1 MKTDLSSGITLK
13 GSAYTYR
20 IERTLG
26 SGTFGITY
34 LATILSGAGALD
46 GKVHVCIKEF
56 FMHDVNGREG
66 SAVTASTKNG
76 LWNDYRKKFEREAR
90 RLAAI
95 KHPGVVQVLEAFNQN
110 NTSYYSMEYLGGGSL
125 DGYIKKKGHLTEPEA
140 LRLFKHVT
148 DAMSYLHAQHML
160 HLDLKPGNI
169 MMKDDGTTAIIDFG
183 LAKQFDS
190 NGNPESSST
199 IGAGTPGYAPIEQA
213 HYNGENR
220 TAFPATMDVYALGA
234 TLFKMLTGKRPPEG
248 SQVLNEG
255 LPTDE
260 LHRYGVKQRTVSA
273 IEHAMESMV
282 ARRTPTVA
290 ALASELAQAYQFTQ
304 PSLPEEPEDEVT
316 VLDPDNVPEQPAEP
330 TQPIRPT
337 RPTKPTKPTKP
348 TRPTRPIKPVRPAD
362 PATPIKQPSS
372 NINFKRIAMLVGIPV
387 VLIVLAILVMNTS
400 YMRERQ
406 AFGYVTEAR
415 NIAACELYMKSC
427 PDGKR
432 LEEVMYMQ
440 ANFSDNAPEYLSM
453 YLQRWGENG
462 AHSDEIRARYDSV
475 WMDAHDKLQQAMPK
489 GGSSEALVKMI
500 DYLHDH
506 YLHNYTSKVNIDF
519 SALTEYDDLPEDV
532 RYQLS
537 MNTEYPLLGA
547 HMRSFKENLIEKSS
561 LEYQVFR
568 EADNIFFTSFDAI
581 FGMNNTIID
590 GITEAGIAGTD
601 TDPALLKKVPCIQVD
616 CRVTTKMNGKY
627 PVVWQLKKPGD
638 MDIDALYGLAIEFHF
653 TTSLVLPG
661 KETIVL
667 QKGTFTPNINN
678 VSAETIK
685 GLYDKATEGACSMY
699 SADLAEKLGFTRFMR
714 K

>member
-234 TLFKMLTGKRPPEG
+234 TLFKMLTGQRPPEG
-248 SQVLNEG
+248 SQVLNDG

-260 LHRYGVKQRTVSA
+260 LHRYGVSQRTVSA
-273 IEHAMESMV
+273 IEHAMEPMV

-290 ALASELAQAYQFTQ
+290 ALASELAQPYQPAQ
-304 PSLPEEPEDEVT
+304 PVQPEDPEDEAT
-316 VLDPDNVPEQPAEP
+316 IFDPIVEPEQPAEP

-337 RPTKPTKPTKP
+337 KPTKP
-348 TRPTRPIKPVRPAD
+348 TRPIRPVRPAD
-362 PATPIKQPSS
+362 PATPVKQPSS
-372 NINFKRIAMLVGIPV
+372 NINLKRIAMFVGIPV

-406 AFGYVTEAR
+406 AFSYVTEAR
-415 NIAACELYMKSC
+415 NIAACKLYMKSC

-475 WMDAHDKLQQAMPK
+475 WMDAHDKLQQAMPNTVK

-506 YLHNYTSKVNIDF
+506 YLHNYTSTVNIDF

-537 MNTEYPLLGA
+537 MNTQYPLLGA

-561 LEYQVFR
+561 LEYQVFS
-568 EADNIFFTSFDAI
+568 ETNNVFSTSFEAI
-581 FGMNNTIID
+581 FGSNNSIFCC
-590 GITEAGIAGTD
+590 ITETGIAGTD
-601 TDPALLKKVPCIQVD
+601 TDPTLLKKVPCIKVD

-638 MDIDALYGLAIEFHF
+638 MDINTLYGLAIEFHF

-661 KETIVL
+661 QETIVL

-685 GLYDKATEGACSMY
+685 ELYDKATEGACSMY

>member
-76 LWNDYRKKFEREAR
+76 LWNDYRQKFEREAR

-125 DGYIKKKGHLTEPEA
+125 DGYITKKGHLTEPEA

-148 DAMSYLHAQHML
+148 DAMSYLHAQRML

-234 TLFKMLTGKRPPEG
+234 TLFKMLTGQRPPEA
-248 SQVLNEG
+248 SQVLNDG
-255 LPTDE
+255 LPTNE
-260 LHRYGVKQRTVSA
+260 LRRYGVTERTVSA
-273 IEHAMESMV
+273 IEHAMEPMV

-290 ALASELAQAYQFTQ
+290 ALANELAQPYQPTQ
-304 PSLPEEPEDEVT
+304 PVQPEEPENEVT
-316 VLDPDNVPEQPAEP
+316 ILDPIVEPEQPAEP

-337 RPTKPTKPTKP
+337 RP
-348 TRPTRPIKPVRPAD
+348 IKPVRPAE
-362 PATPIKQPSS
+362 PATPIEQPTS
-372 NINFKRIAMLVGIPV
+372 NINFKRIGMFVGIPV
-387 VLIVLAILVMNTS
+387 VLIVLAILIMNTS

-406 AFGYVTEAR
+406 AFDYVTKAR
-415 NIAACELYMKSC
+415 NIAACEHYMKSC

-440 ANFSDNAPEYLSM
+440 ANFSEDDPEYLGM

-462 AHSDEIRARYDSV
+462 AHSAEIRARYDSV
-475 WMDAHDKLQQAMPK
+475 WTDAHDKLLQAMPDTVQ

-500 DYLHDH
+500 DYLHDN
-506 YLHNYTSKVNIDF
+506 YLHDYTLTVNVDF

-537 MNTEYPLLGA
+537 MNTQYPLLGA
-547 HMRSFKENLIEKSS
+547 HMRSFKENLIESSS
-561 LEYQVFR
+561 LEHQLFR
-568 EADNIFFTSFDAI
+568 ETDDVFFTSFDAI
-581 FGMNNTIID
+581 FGLNNSIIG
-590 GITEAGIAGTD
+590 GISEAGIAGTD
-601 TDPALLKKVPCIQVD
+601 TDPALLKKVPCIKVD

-638 MDIDALYGLAIEFHF
+638 MDIDALYGLAVQFHF

-661 KETIVL
+661 KETILL

-678 VSAETIK
+678 VSAETMK
-685 GLYDKATEGACSMY
+685 ELYDKATEGACSMY

>member
-248 SQVLNEG
+248 SQVLNDG

-260 LHRYGVKQRTVSA
+260 LHRYGVSQRTVSA
-273 IEHAMESMV
+273 IEHAMEPMV

-290 ALASELAQAYQFTQ
+290 ALASELAQPYQPTQ
-304 PSLPEEPEDEVT
+304 PVQPEDSEDEAT
-316 VLDPDNVPEQPAEP
+316 IFDPIVEPEQPAEP
-330 TQPIRPT
+330 TQPI
-337 RPTKPTKPTKP
+337 
-348 TRPTRPIKPVRPAD
+348 RPAD

-372 NINFKRIAMLVGIPV
+372 NINFKRIAMFVGIPV
-387 VLIVLAILVMNTS
+387 VLIVLAICVMNTS

-406 AFGYVTEAR
+406 AFSYVTEAR
-415 NIAACELYMKSC
+415 NIAACKLYMKSC

-462 AHSDEIRARYDSV
+462 AHSTEIRARYDSV
-475 WMDAHDKLQQAMPK
+475 WMDAHDKLLQAMPDTVQ

-506 YLHNYTSKVNIDF
+506 YLHNYTSTVNIDF

-532 RYQLS
+532 RDQLS
-537 MNTEYPLLGA
+537 MNTKYPFLGA
-547 HMRSFKENLIEKSS
+547 NMRSFKENLIDKSS
-561 LEYQVFR
+561 LEYQVFN
-568 EADNIFFTSFDAI
+568 ENSTVFYVGFNAI
-581 FGMNNTIID
+581 FGLNNTIIG
-590 GITEAGIAGTD
+590 GITEAGLAGTD
-601 TDPALLKKVPCIQVD
+601 TDLALLKKVPCIKVD

-661 KETIVL
+661 KETILL
-667 QKGTFTPNINN
+667 QKGTYTPNINN

>member
-1 MKTDLSSGITLK
+1 MRNLYYQLIMKTDLSSGIMLK
-13 GSAYTYR
+13 GNAYTYR

-66 SAVTASTKNG
+66 SAVTASTKDG
-76 LWNDYRKKFEREAR
+76 LWTNYRQKFEREAR
-90 RLAAI
+90 RLAAV

-125 DGYIKKKGHLTEPEA
+125 DGYITKKGHLTEPEA

-148 DAMSYLHAQHML
+148 DAMSYLHAQRML

-234 TLFKMLTGKRPPEG
+234 TLFKMLTGQRPPEA
-248 SQVLNEG
+248 SQVLNDG
-255 LPTDE
+255 LPTNE
-260 LHRYGVKQRTVSA
+260 LRRYGVTERTVSA
-273 IEHAMESMV
+273 IEHAMEPMV

-290 ALASELAQAYQFTQ
+290 ALANELAQPYQPTQ
-304 PSLPEEPEDEVT
+304 PVQPEEPENEVT
-316 VLDPDNVPEQPAEP
+316 ILDPIVEPEQPAEP

-337 RPTKPTKPTKP
+337 RPI
-348 TRPTRPIKPVRPAD
+348 RPVRPAE
-362 PATPIKQPSS
+362 PATPIEQPTS
-372 NINFKRIAMLVGIPV
+372 NINFKRIGMFVSIPV
-387 VLIVLAILVMNTS
+387 VLIVLAILIMNTS

-406 AFGYVTEAR
+406 AFDYVTKAR
-415 NIAACELYMKSC
+415 NIAACEHYMKSC

-440 ANFSDNAPEYLSM
+440 ANFSEDDPEYLGM

-462 AHSDEIRARYDSV
+462 AHSAEIRARYDSV
-475 WMDAHDKLQQAMPK
+475 WTDAHDKLLQAMPNTVK

-506 YLHNYTSKVNIDF
+506 YLHNYTSTINVDF

-532 RYQLS
+532 KQELS
-537 MNTEYPLLGA
+537 MNTQRPLLGA
-547 HMRSFKENLIEKSS
+547 NMRSFKENLIENLS
-561 LEYQVFR
+561 LEHQVFS
-568 EADNIFFTSFDAI
+568 ETSHIFFTSFEAI
-581 FGMNNTIID
+581 FGLDNSIIG
-590 GITEAGIAGTD
+590 GITKAGIASTD
-601 TDPALLKKVPCIQVD
+601 TALLKKVPCIQVD

-627 PVVWQLKKPGD
+627 PAVWQLKKPGD
-638 MDIDALYGLAIEFHF
+638 LDINTFYGLAVQFHF

-661 KETIVL
+661 KETILL
-667 QKGTFTPNINN
+667 QKATFTPNINN

-685 GLYDKATEGACSMY
+685 ELYDKATEGACSMY

>member
-234 TLFKMLTGKRPPEG
+234 TLFKMLTGKRPPEA

-260 LHRYGVKQRTVSA
+260 LHRCGVSQRTLSA
-273 IEHAMESMV
+273 IEHAMEPMV

-290 ALASELAQAYQFTQ
+290 ALASELAQPYQPTQ
-304 PSLPEEPEDEVT
+304 PVQPEDPEDEAT
-316 VLDPDNVPEQPAEP
+316 IFDPIVEPEQPAET
-330 TQPIRPT
+330 TQPIR
-337 RPTKPTKPTKP
+337 PTKPTKP
-348 TRPTRPIKPVRPAD
+348 TRPTRPIRPVRPAD

-372 NINFKRIAMLVGIPV
+372 NINFKRIAMFVGIPV

-475 WMDAHDKLQQAMPK
+475 WMDAHDKLLQAMPDTVQ

-506 YLHNYTSKVNIDF
+506 YLHNYTSTVNIDF

-537 MNTEYPLLGA
+537 MNTQYPLLGA
-547 HMRSFKENLIEKSS
+547 HMRSFKENLIDKSS
-561 LEYQVFR
+561 LEYQVFS
-568 EADNIFFTSFDAI
+568 ETNNIFYASFNAI
-581 FGMNNTIID
+581 FGLNNTIIG

-638 MDIDALYGLAIEFHF
+638 MDVDALYGLAVEFHF

-661 KETIVL
+661 KETILL
-667 QKGTFTPNINN
+667 QKATFTPNINN

-685 GLYDKATEGACSMY
+685 ELYDKATEAACSMY

>member
-183 LAKQFDS
+183 LAKQFDN

-260 LHRYGVKQRTVSA
+260 LHRYGVSQRTVSA
-273 IEHAMESMV
+273 IEHAMEPMV

-290 ALASELAQAYQFTQ
+290 ALASELAQPYQPTQ
-304 PSLPEEPEDEVT
+304 PVQPEDPEDEAT
-316 VLDPDNVPEQPAEP
+316 IFDPIVEPEQPAET
-330 TQPIRPT
+330 TQPIR
-337 RPTKPTKPTKP
+337 PTKPTKP
-348 TRPTRPIKPVRPAD
+348 TRPTRPIRPVRPAD

-372 NINFKRIAMLVGIPV
+372 NINLKRIAMFVGIPV

-475 WMDAHDKLQQAMPK
+475 WMDAHDKLQQAMPNTVK

-506 YLHNYTSKVNIDF
+506 YLHNYTSTVNVDF

-537 MNTEYPLLGA
+537 MNTQYPLLGA

-561 LEYQVFR
+561 LEYQVFS
-568 EADNIFFTSFDAI
+568 ETNNVFSTSFEAI
-581 FGMNNTIID
+581 FGSNNSIFCC
-590 GITEAGIAGTD
+590 ITETGIAGTD
-601 TDPALLKKVPCIQVD
+601 TDPTLLKKVPCIKVD

-638 MDIDALYGLAIEFHF
+638 MDINTLYGLAVEFHF

-661 KETIVL
+661 QETIVL
-667 QKGTFTPNINN
+667 QKATFTPNINN

>member
-1 MKTDLSSGITLK
+1 MKTDLSSGIMLK
-13 GSAYTYR
+13 GNAYTYR

-66 SAVTASTKNG
+66 SAVTASTKDG
-76 LWNDYRKKFEREAR
+76 LWNDYRQKFEREAR
-90 RLAAI
+90 RLAAV

-125 DGYIKKKGHLTEPEA
+125 DGYITKKGHLTETEA

-148 DAMSYLHAQHML
+148 DAMSYLHAQRML

-234 TLFKMLTGKRPPEG
+234 TLFKMLTGQRPPEA
-248 SQVLNEG
+248 SQVLNDG
-255 LPTDE
+255 LPTNE
-260 LHRYGVKQRTVSA
+260 LRRYGVSQRTVSA
-273 IEHAMESMV
+273 IEHAMEPMV

-290 ALASELAQAYQFTQ
+290 ALANELAQPYQPTQ
-304 PSLPEEPEDEVT
+304 PVQPEEPENEVT
-316 VLDPDNVPEQPAEP
+316 ILDPIVEPEQPAEP
-330 TQPIRPT
+330 TQPIRA
-337 RPTKPTKPTKP
+337 
-348 TRPTRPIKPVRPAD
+348 TRPIRPVRPAE
-362 PATPIKQPSS
+362 PATPVEQPSS
-372 NINFKRIAMLVGIPV
+372 NINFKRIGMFVGIPV
-387 VLIVLAILVMNTS
+387 VLIVLAIFVMNTS

-415 NIAACELYMKSC
+415 NIAACKQYMKSC

-440 ANFSDNAPEYLSM
+440 ANFSEDAPEYLSM
-453 YLQRWGENG
+453 YLQRWGKNG
-462 AHSDEIRARYDSV
+462 AHSAEIRARYDSV
-475 WMDAHDKLQQAMPK
+475 WMDAYNKLVEAMPYTVR
-489 GGSSEALVKMI
+489 GGSREGLLKMI
-500 DYLHDH
+500 LYLRNH
-506 YLHNYTSKVNIDF
+506 YLHNYTSTVNVDF

-537 MNTEYPLLGA
+537 MNTQYPLLGA
-547 HMRSFKENLIEKSS
+547 HMRSFKENLIENSS
-561 LEYQVFR
+561 LEYQVFS
-568 EADNIFFTSFDAI
+568 ETNNIFYAGFNAI
-581 FGMNNTIID
+581 FGLNNTIIG
-590 GITEAGIAGTD
+590 GISEAGIAGTD

-638 MDIDALYGLAIEFHF
+638 MDVDALYGLAVEFHF

-661 KETIVL
+661 QETIVL

>member
-1 MKTDLSSGITLK
+1 MKIDLSSGITLK

-234 TLFKMLTGKRPPEG
+234 TLFKMLTGQRPPEA

-260 LHRYGVKQRTVSA
+260 LRRCGVSKRTMSA
-273 IEHAMESMV
+273 IEHAMEPMV

-290 ALASELAQAYQFTQ
+290 ALASELVQAYQFTQ

-337 RPTKPTKPTKP
+337 RP
-348 TRPTRPIKPVRPAD
+348 IKPAEPT
-362 PATPIKQPSS
+362 TPIKQPSS
-372 NINFKRIAMLVGIPV
+372 NINLKRIAMFVGIPV
-387 VLIVLAILVMNTS
+387 VLIVLTIFVMNTS

-462 AHSDEIRARYDSV
+462 AHSTEIRARYDSV
-475 WMDAHDKLQQAMPK
+475 WLDAHDKLLQAMPDTVK

-506 YLHNYTSKVNIDF
+506 YLHNYTSTVNIDF

-537 MNTEYPLLGA
+537 MNTQYPLLGA

-561 LEYQVFR
+561 LEYQVFS
-568 EADNIFFTSFDAI
+568 EADNIFYAGFNAI
-581 FGMNNTIID
+581 FGMNNTIVD
-590 GITEAGIAGTD
+590 GINEAGIAGTD

-661 KETIVL
+661 KETILL

>member
-260 LHRYGVKQRTVSA
+260 LHRYGVSQRTVSA

-290 ALASELAQAYQFTQ
+290 ALASELAQPYQPTQ
-304 PSLPEEPEDEVT
+304 PVQPEDPEDEAT
-316 VLDPDNVPEQPAEP
+316 IFDPIVEPEQPAEP
-330 TQPIRPT
+330 T
-337 RPTKPTKPTKP
+337 
-348 TRPTRPIKPVRPAD
+348 
-362 PATPIKQPSS
+362 TPIKQPSS
-372 NINFKRIAMLVGIPV
+372 NINLKRIAMFVGIPV

-415 NIAACELYMKSC
+415 NIAACKLYMKSC

-475 WMDAHDKLQQAMPK
+475 WMDAHDKLLQAMPDTVK

-506 YLHNYTSKVNIDF
+506 YLHNYTSTVNIDF

-532 RYQLS
+532 RDQLS
-537 MNTEYPLLGA
+537 MNTKYPFLGA
-547 HMRSFKENLIEKSS
+547 NMRSFKENLIDKSS
-561 LEYQVFR
+561 LEYQVFN
-568 EADNIFFTSFDAI
+568 ENSTVFYVGFNAI
-581 FGMNNTIID
+581 FGLNNTIIG
-590 GITEAGIAGTD
+590 GISKAGLAGTD
-601 TDPALLKKVPCIQVD
+601 TDLALLKKVPCIKVD

-627 PVVWQLKKPGD
+627 PVVWQLKKSGD

-685 GLYDKATEGACSMY
+685 ELYDKATEGACSMY

>member
-183 LAKQFDS
+183 LAKQFDN

-248 SQVLNEG
+248 SQVLNDG

-260 LHRYGVKQRTVSA
+260 LHRYGVSQRTVSA
-273 IEHAMESMV
+273 IEHAMEPMV

-330 TQPIRPT
+330 TQPTRPPRPIRPAE
-337 RPTKPTKPTKP
+337 PTT
-348 TRPTRPIKPVRPAD
+348 PV
-362 PATPIKQPSS
+362 KQPSS
-372 NINFKRIAMLVGIPV
+372 NINFKRIAMFVGIPV

-453 YLQRWGENG
+453 YLQRWGKNG

-475 WMDAHDKLQQAMPK
+475 WMDAHDKLLQAMPNTVK

-537 MNTEYPLLGA
+537 MNTQYPLLGA

-661 KETIVL
+661 KETILL

>member
-183 LAKQFDS
+183 LAKQFDN

-248 SQVLNEG
+248 SQVLNDG

-260 LHRYGVKQRTVSA
+260 LHRYGVSQRTVSA
-273 IEHAMESMV
+273 IEHAMEPMV

-290 ALASELAQAYQFTQ
+290 ALASELAQPYQFTQ

-330 TQPIRPT
+330 TQP
-337 RPTKPTKPTKP
+337 
-348 TRPTRPIKPVRPAD
+348 TRPTRPIKPAEPT
-362 PATPIKQPSS
+362 TPIKQPSS
-372 NINFKRIAMLVGIPV
+372 NINLKRIAMFVGIPV

-462 AHSDEIRARYDSV
+462 AHSTEIRARYDSV
-475 WMDAHDKLQQAMPK
+475 WLDAHDKLLQAMPDTVK
-489 GGSSEALVKMI
+489 GGSREALVKMI

-506 YLHNYTSKVNIDF
+506 YLHNYTSTVNIDF

-537 MNTEYPLLGA
+537 MNTKYPLLGA
-547 HMRSFKENLIEKSS
+547 NMRSFKENLIEKSS

-661 KETIVL
+661 KETILL

>member
-260 LHRYGVKQRTVSA
+260 LHRCGVSKRTMSA
-273 IEHAMESMV
+273 IEHAMEPMV

-337 RPTKPTKPTKP
+337 RP
-348 TRPTRPIKPVRPAD
+348 IKPAEPT
-362 PATPIKQPSS
+362 TPIKQPSS
-372 NINFKRIAMLVGIPV
+372 NINFKRIAMFVGIPV
-387 VLIVLAILVMNTS
+387 VLIVLAIFVMNTS

-406 AFGYVTEAR
+406 AFSYVTEAR

-475 WMDAHDKLQQAMPK
+475 WLDAHDKLLQAMPDTVQ

-506 YLHNYTSKVNIDF
+506 YLHNYTSTVNIDF

-537 MNTEYPLLGA
+537 MNTQYPLLGA
-547 HMRSFKENLIEKSS
+547 HMRSFKENLIDKSS
-561 LEYQVFR
+561 LEYQVFS
-568 EADNIFFTSFDAI
+568 ENSNIFYAGFNAI

-590 GITEAGIAGTD
+590 GINEAGIAGTD
-601 TDPALLKKVPCIQVD
+601 TDPALLKKVPCIKVD

>member
-1 MKTDLSSGITLK
+1 MRNLYYQLIMKTDLSSGIMLK
-13 GSAYTYR
+13 GNAYTYR

-66 SAVTASTKNG
+66 SAVTASTKDG
-76 LWNDYRKKFEREAR
+76 LWTNYRQKFEREAR
-90 RLAAI
+90 RLAAV

-110 NTSYYSMEYLGGGSL
+110 NTSYYSMEYLGEGSL
-125 DGYIKKKGHLTEPEA
+125 DGYIAKKGHLNEPEA

-148 DAMSYLHAQHML
+148 DAMSYLHAQRML

-234 TLFKMLTGKRPPEG
+234 TLFKMLTGKRPPEA

-260 LHRYGVKQRTVSA
+260 LHRYGVSQRTVSA
-273 IEHAMESMV
+273 IEHAMEPMV

-290 ALASELAQAYQFTQ
+290 ALANELAQPYQPTQ
-304 PSLPEEPEDEVT
+304 PVQPEEPENEVT
-316 VLDPDNVPEQPAEP
+316 ILDPIVEPEQPAEP

-337 RPTKPTKPTKP
+337 RP
-348 TRPTRPIKPVRPAD
+348 IKPVRPAE
-362 PATPIKQPSS
+362 PATPIEQPSS
-372 NINFKRIAMLVGIPV
+372 NINLKRIGMFVGIPV
-387 VLIVLAILVMNTS
+387 VLIVLVLLVLNTS

-406 AFGYVTEAR
+406 AFDYVTKAR
-415 NIAACELYMKSC
+415 NIAACKQYMKSC

-440 ANFSDNAPEYLSM
+440 ANFSDNAPEYLGM

-462 AHSDEIRARYDSV
+462 AHSAEIRARYDSV
-475 WMDAHDKLQQAMPK
+475 WMDAHDKLLQAMPDTVQ

-500 DYLHDH
+500 DYLHDN
-506 YLHNYTSKVNIDF
+506 YLHNYTSTVNVDF

-537 MNTEYPLLGA
+537 MNTQYPLLGA

-561 LEYQVFR
+561 LEYQVFS
-568 EADNIFFTSFDAI
+568 ETNNVFSTSFEAI
-581 FGMNNTIID
+581 FGSSNSIFCCISET
-590 GITEAGIAGTD
+590 GIVGTD
-601 TDPALLKKVPCIQVD
+601 TDLALLKKVPCIQVN

-638 MDIDALYGLAIEFHF
+638 MDINTFYGLAVQFHF

-661 KETIVL
+661 KETILL
-667 QKGTFTPNINN
+667 QKATFTPNINN

-685 GLYDKATEGACSMY
+685 ELYDKATEGACSMY

>member
-1 MKTDLSSGITLK
+1 MRNLYYQLIMKTDLSSGIMLK
-13 GSAYTYR
+13 GNAYTYR

-148 DAMSYLHAQHML
+148 DAMSYLHAQRML

-220 TAFPATMDVYALGA
+220 TTFPATMDVYALGA

-260 LHRYGVKQRTVSA
+260 LHRYGVSQRTVSA
-273 IEHAMESMV
+273 IEHAMEPMV

-290 ALASELAQAYQFTQ
+290 ALASELAQPYQPTQ
-304 PSLPEEPEDEVT
+304 PVQPEDPEDEAT
-316 VLDPDNVPEQPAEP
+316 IFDPIVEPEQPAET

-337 RPTKPTKPTKP
+337 R
-348 TRPTRPIKPVRPAD
+348 
-362 PATPIKQPSS
+362 PIKQPSS
-372 NINFKRIAMLVGIPV
+372 NINFKRIAMFVGIPV

-462 AHSDEIRARYDSV
+462 AHSTEIRARYDSV
-475 WMDAHDKLQQAMPK
+475 WLDAHDKLLQAMLDTVQ

-506 YLHNYTSKVNIDF
+506 YLHNYTSTVNIDF

-537 MNTEYPLLGA
+537 MNTQYPLLGA
-547 HMRSFKENLIEKSS
+547 HMRSFKENFIEKSS
-561 LEYQVFR
+561 LEYQVFS
-568 EADNIFFTSFDAI
+568 EADNIFSTSFEAI

-601 TDPALLKKVPCIQVD
+601 TDPALLKKVPCIKVD

>member
-1 MKTDLSSGITLK
+1 MRNLYYQLIMKTDLSSGIMLK
-13 GSAYTYR
+13 GNAYTYR

-76 LWNDYRKKFEREAR
+76 LWNDYRQKFEREAR
-90 RLAAI
+90 RLAAV

-125 DGYIKKKGHLTEPEA
+125 DGYITKKGHLTEPEA

-148 DAMSYLHAQHML
+148 DAMSYLHAQRML

-234 TLFKMLTGKRPPEG
+234 TLFKMLTGQRPPEA
-248 SQVLNEG
+248 SQVLNDG
-255 LPTDE
+255 LPTNE
-260 LHRYGVKQRTVSA
+260 LRRYGVSQRTVSA
-273 IEHAMESMV
+273 IEHAMEPMV

-290 ALASELAQAYQFTQ
+290 ALANELAQPYQPTQ
-304 PSLPEEPEDEVT
+304 PVQPEEPENEVT
-316 VLDPDNVPEQPAEP
+316 ILDPIVEPEQPAEP

-337 RPTKPTKPTKP
+337 RP
-348 TRPTRPIKPVRPAD
+348 IKPVRPAE
-362 PATPIKQPSS
+362 PATPIEQPTS
-372 NINFKRIAMLVGIPV
+372 NINFKRIGMFVSIPV
-387 VLIVLAILVMNTS
+387 VLIVLFLLVMNTS

-406 AFGYVTEAR
+406 AFDYVTKAR
-415 NIAACELYMKSC
+415 NIAACKQYMKSC

-440 ANFSDNAPEYLSM
+440 ANFSDDAPEYLGM

-475 WMDAHDKLQQAMPK
+475 WTDAHDKLLQAMPDTVQ
-489 GGSSEALVKMI
+489 GGNSEALVKMI
-500 DYLHDH
+500 DYLHDN
-506 YLHNYTSKVNIDF
+506 YLHDYTLTVNVDF

-532 RYQLS
+532 RYQLD
-537 MNTEYPLLGA
+537 MNTQYPLLGA
-547 HMRSFKENLIEKSS
+547 HIRSFKENLIENSS
-561 LEYQVFR
+561 LEHQLFR
-568 EADNIFFTSFDAI
+568 ETDDVFFTSFDAI
-581 FGMNNTIID
+581 FGLNNSIIG
-590 GITEAGIAGTD
+590 GISEAGIAGTD

-627 PVVWQLKKPGD
+627 PVVWLLKKPGD
-638 MDIDALYGLAIEFHF
+638 LDINTFYGLAVQFHF

-661 KETIVL
+661 KETILL
-667 QKGTFTPNINN
+667 QKATFTPNINN

-685 GLYDKATEGACSMY
+685 ELYDKATEAACSMY

>member
-1 MKTDLSSGITLK
+1 MRNLYYQLIMKTDLSSGIMLK
-13 GSAYTYR
+13 GNAYTYR

-66 SAVTASTKNG
+66 SAVTASTKDG
-76 LWNDYRKKFEREAR
+76 LWTNYRQKFEREAR
-90 RLAAI
+90 RLAAV

-125 DGYIKKKGHLTEPEA
+125 DGYIAKKGHLTEPEA

-148 DAMSYLHAQHML
+148 DAMSYLHAQRML

-220 TAFPATMDVYALGA
+220 TAFPTTMDVYALGA
-234 TLFKMLTGKRPPEG
+234 TLFKMLTGQRPPEA
-248 SQVLNEG
+248 SQVLNDG
-255 LPTDE
+255 LPTNE
-260 LHRYGVKQRTVSA
+260 LRRYGVSQRTVSA
-273 IEHAMESMV
+273 IEHAMEPMV

-290 ALASELAQAYQFTQ
+290 ALANELAQPYQPTQ
-304 PSLPEEPEDEVT
+304 PVQPEEPENEVT
-316 VLDPDNVPEQPAEP
+316 ILDPIVEPEQPAEP

-337 RPTKPTKPTKP
+337 RP
-348 TRPTRPIKPVRPAD
+348 IRPAE
-362 PATPIKQPSS
+362 PATPIEQPSS
-372 NINFKRIAMLVGIPV
+372 NINLKRIGMFVGIPV
-387 VLIVLAILVMNTS
+387 VLIVLVLLVLNTS

-406 AFGYVTEAR
+406 AFDYVTKAR
-415 NIAACELYMKSC
+415 NIAACEHYMKSC

-440 ANFSDNAPEYLSM
+440 ANFSDNAPEYLGM

-462 AHSDEIRARYDSV
+462 AHSAEIRARYDSV
-475 WMDAHDKLQQAMPK
+475 WTDAHDKLLQAMPDTVK

-500 DYLHDH
+500 DYLHDN
-506 YLHNYTSKVNIDF
+506 YLHNYTSTINVDF
-519 SALTEYDDLPEDV
+519 SALTEYDDLPEEV
-532 RYQLS
+532 RYQLD
-537 MNTEYPLLGA
+537 MNTKYPLLGA
-547 HMRSFKENLIEKSS
+547 HMRSFKENLIADSS
-561 LEYQVFR
+561 LEHQVFS
-568 EADNIFFTSFDAI
+568 ETSNIFSTSFDAI
-581 FGMNNTIID
+581 FGLNNSIIG
-590 GITEAGIAGTD
+590 GITKAGMAGTD
-601 TDPALLKKVPCIQVD
+601 TDLALLKKVPCIQVD

-638 MDIDALYGLAIEFHF
+638 LDINTFYGLAVEFHF

-667 QKGTFTPNINN
+667 QKSTFTPNINN
-678 VSAETIK
+678 VSAETMK
-685 GLYDKATEGACSMY
+685 ELYDKATEGACSMY

>member
-260 LHRYGVKQRTVSA
+260 LHRYGVSKRTVSA
-273 IEHAMESMV
+273 IEHAMEPMV

-290 ALASELAQAYQFTQ
+290 ALASELAQAYQFTR

-337 RPTKPTKPTKP
+337 KPTKPTQ
-348 TRPTRPIKPVRPAD
+348 PTRPIRPVRPAD

-372 NINFKRIAMLVGIPV
+372 NINFKRIAMFVGIPV
-387 VLIVLAILVMNTS
+387 VLIVLAICVMNTS

-462 AHSDEIRARYDSV
+462 AHSTEIRARYDSV
-475 WMDAHDKLQQAMPK
+475 WLDAHDKLLQAMPK

-506 YLHNYTSKVNIDF
+506 YLHNYTYTVNIDF

-532 RYQLS
+532 RYQLD
-537 MNTEYPLLGA
+537 MNTKYPLLGA
-547 HMRSFKENLIEKSS
+547 HMRSFKENLIENSS

-678 VSAETIK
+678 VSAETMK
-685 GLYDKATEGACSMY
+685 GLYDKATEGVCTMY
-699 SADLAEKLGFTRFMR
+699 GADLAEKLGFTRFMR

>member
-34 LATILSGAGALD
+34 LATILSGAGALN

-260 LHRYGVKQRTVSA
+260 LHRYGVSQRTVSA
-273 IEHAMESMV
+273 IEHAMEPMV

-330 TQPIRPT
+330 TQP
-337 RPTKPTKPTKP
+337 
-348 TRPTRPIKPVRPAD
+348 TRPTRPIKPAEPT
-362 PATPIKQPSS
+362 TPIKQPSS
-372 NINFKRIAMLVGIPV
+372 NINLKRIAMFVGIPV

-475 WMDAHDKLQQAMPK
+475 WLDAHDKLQQAMPK

-506 YLHNYTSKVNIDF
+506 YLHNYTSTVNIDF

-537 MNTEYPLLGA
+537 MNTQYPLLGA

-661 KETIVL
+661 KETILL

>member
-1 MKTDLSSGITLK
+1 MKTDLSSGIMLK
-13 GSAYTYR
+13 GNAYTYR

-76 LWNDYRKKFEREAR
+76 LWTNYRQKFEREAR
-90 RLAAI
+90 RLAAV

-125 DGYIKKKGHLTEPEA
+125 DGYITKKGHLNEPEA

-148 DAMSYLHAQHML
+148 DAMSYLHAQRML

-234 TLFKMLTGKRPPEG
+234 TLFKMLTGQRPPEA
-248 SQVLNEG
+248 SQVLNDG
-255 LPTDE
+255 LPTNE
-260 LHRYGVKQRTVSA
+260 LRRYGVSQRTVSA
-273 IEHAMESMV
+273 IEHAMEPMV

-290 ALASELAQAYQFTQ
+290 ALANELAQPNQRTQ
-304 PSLPEEPEDEVT
+304 PVQPEEPENEVT
-316 VLDPDNVPEQPAEP
+316 ILDPIVEPEQPAEP

-337 RPTKPTKPTKP
+337 RPI
-348 TRPTRPIKPVRPAD
+348 RPVRPAE
-362 PATPIKQPSS
+362 PATPSEQPSS
-372 NINFKRIAMLVGIPV
+372 NINFKRIGMFVSIPV
-387 VLIVLAILVMNTS
+387 VFIVLFLLMMNTS

-406 AFGYVTEAR
+406 AFDYVTKAR
-415 NIAACELYMKSC
+415 NIAACEQYMKSC

-432 LEEVMYMQ
+432 LEEVMYLQ
-440 ANFSDNAPEYLSM
+440 ANFSEDDPEYLSM
-453 YLQRWGENG
+453 YLQRWGDNG
-462 AHSDEIRARYDSV
+462 AHSAEIRARYDSV
-475 WMDAHDKLQQAMPK
+475 WTDAHDKLLQAMPNTVK

-500 DYLHDH
+500 DYLHDN
-506 YLHNYTSKVNIDF
+506 YLHDYTLTVNVDF

-537 MNTEYPLLGA
+537 MNTQYPLLGA
-547 HMRSFKENLIEKSS
+547 HMRSFKENLIGNSS
-561 LEYQVFR
+561 LEHQVFS
-568 EADNIFFTSFDAI
+568 ETDNIFYASFNAI
-581 FGMNNTIID
+581 FGLNNSIIG
-590 GITEAGIAGTD
+590 GISEAGIAGTD

-638 MDIDALYGLAIEFHF
+638 MDVDALYGLAIEFHF

-661 KETIVL
+661 KETILL

-678 VSAETIK
+678 VSAETMK
-685 GLYDKATEGACSMY
+685 ELYDKATEGVCTMY
-699 SADLAEKLGFTRFMR
+699 GADLAEKLGFTRFMR

>member
-1 MKTDLSSGITLK
+1 MRNLYYQLIMKTDLSSGIMLK
-13 GSAYTYR
+13 GNAYTYR

-66 SAVTASTKNG
+66 SAVTASTKDG
-76 LWNDYRKKFEREAR
+76 LWTNYRQKFEREAH
-90 RLAAI
+90 RLAAV

-125 DGYIKKKGHLTEPEA
+125 DGYITKKGHLTEPEA

-148 DAMSYLHAQHML
+148 DAMSYLHAQRML

-234 TLFKMLTGKRPPEG
+234 TLFKMLTGQRPPEA
-248 SQVLNEG
+248 SQVLNDG
-255 LPTDE
+255 LPTNE
-260 LHRYGVKQRTVSA
+260 LRRYGVTERTVSA
-273 IEHAMESMV
+273 IEHAMEPMV

-290 ALASELAQAYQFTQ
+290 ALANELAQPYQPTQ
-304 PSLPEEPEDEVT
+304 PVQPEEPENEVT
-316 VLDPDNVPEQPAEP
+316 ILDPIVEPEQPAEP

-337 RPTKPTKPTKP
+337 RPI
-348 TRPTRPIKPVRPAD
+348 RPVRPAK
-362 PATPIKQPSS
+362 PATPIEQPSS
-372 NINFKRIAMLVGIPV
+372 NINFKRIAMFVGIPV
-387 VLIVLAILVMNTS
+387 VFIVLVLLVLNTS
-400 YMRERQ
+400 YIRERQ
-406 AFGYVTEAR
+406 AFDYVIKAR
-415 NIAACELYMKSC
+415 NIAACEHYMKSC

-432 LEEVMYMQ
+432 LEEVMYLQ
-440 ANFSDNAPEYLSM
+440 ANFSEDDPEYLDM

-462 AHSDEIRARYDSV
+462 AHSAEIRARYDSV
-475 WMDAHDKLQQAMPK
+475 WTDAHDKLLQAMPNTVK

-500 DYLHDH
+500 DYLHDN
-506 YLHNYTSKVNIDF
+506 YLHNYTSTINVDF
-519 SALTEYDDLPEDV
+519 SALTEYDDLPEAV
-532 RYQLS
+532 REEFG
-537 MNTEYPLLGA
+537 MDTKYPFLGA
-547 HMRSFKENLIEKSS
+547 NMCSFKENLIENSS
-561 LEYQVFR
+561 LEHQLFR
-568 EADNIFFTSFDAI
+568 ETDDVFFTSFNAI
-581 FGMNNTIID
+581 FGLNNSIID
-590 GITEAGIAGTD
+590 GISEAGMAGTD
-601 TDPALLKKVPCIQVD
+601 TDRALLKKVPCIKVD

-627 PVVWQLKKPGD
+627 PVVWQLKKSGD
-638 MDIDALYGLAIEFHF
+638 MDINALYGLAVEFHF

-661 KETIVL
+661 KETILL

-678 VSAETIK
+678 VSAETMK
-685 GLYDKATEGACSMY
+685 ELYDKATEGACSMY

>member
-248 SQVLNEG
+248 SQVLNDG

-260 LHRYGVKQRTVSA
+260 LHRYGVSQRTVSA
-273 IEHAMESMV
+273 IEHAMEPMV

-290 ALASELAQAYQFTQ
+290 ALASELAQPYQPTQ
-304 PSLPEEPEDEVT
+304 PVQPEDPEDEAT
-316 VLDPDNVPEQPAEP
+316 IFDPIVKPEQPAEP
-330 TQPIRPT
+330 T
-337 RPTKPTKPTKP
+337 
-348 TRPTRPIKPVRPAD
+348 
-362 PATPIKQPSS
+362 TPIKQPSS
-372 NINFKRIAMLVGIPV
+372 NINLKRIAMFVGIPV
-387 VLIVLAILVMNTS
+387 ALIVLAILVMNTS

-462 AHSDEIRARYDSV
+462 AHSTEIRARYDSV
-475 WMDAHDKLQQAMPK
+475 WLDAHDKLLQAMPDTVK

-506 YLHNYTSKVNIDF
+506 YLHNYTSTVNIDF

-537 MNTEYPLLGA
+537 MNTQYPLLGA

-561 LEYQVFR
+561 LEYQVFS
-568 EADNIFFTSFDAI
+568 EADNIFYAGFNAI

-590 GITEAGIAGTD
+590 GINEAGIAGTD

-661 KETIVL
+661 KETILL

-678 VSAETIK
+678 VSAETMK
-685 GLYDKATEGACSMY
+685 GLYDKATEGACTMY
-699 SADLAEKLGFTRFMR
+699 GADLAEKLGFTRFMR

>member
-1 MKTDLSSGITLK
+1 MKIDLSSGITLK

-234 TLFKMLTGKRPPEG
+234 TLFKMLTGQRPPEG

-260 LHRYGVKQRTVSA
+260 LHRYGVSQRTVSA
-273 IEHAMESMV
+273 IEHAMEPMV

-290 ALASELAQAYQFTQ
+290 ALASELAQPYQPTQ
-304 PSLPEEPEDEVT
+304 PVQPEDPEDEAT
-316 VLDPDNVPEQPAEP
+316 IFDPIVEPEQPAEP
-330 TQPIRPT
+330 TQPI
-337 RPTKPTKPTKP
+337 
-348 TRPTRPIKPVRPAD
+348 RPAD

-372 NINFKRIAMLVGIPV
+372 NINFKRIAMFVGIPV

-462 AHSDEIRARYDSV
+462 AHSTEIRARYDSV
-475 WMDAHDKLQQAMPK
+475 WLDAHDKLLQAMPK

-506 YLHNYTSKVNIDF
+506 YLHNYTSTVNIDF

-537 MNTEYPLLGA
+537 MNTQYPLLGA

-661 KETIVL
+661 KETILL

>member
-234 TLFKMLTGKRPPEG
+234 TLFKMLTGKRPPEA

-260 LHRYGVKQRTVSA
+260 LRRCGVSKRTMSA
-273 IEHAMESMV
+273 IEHAMEPMV

-337 RPTKPTKPTKP
+337 RP
-348 TRPTRPIKPVRPAD
+348 IKPAEPT
-362 PATPIKQPSS
+362 TPIKQPSS
-372 NINFKRIAMLVGIPV
+372 NINFKRIAMFVGIPV
-387 VLIVLAILVMNTS
+387 VLIVLAIFVMNTS

-406 AFGYVTEAR
+406 AFSYVTEAR
-415 NIAACELYMKSC
+415 NIAACKLYMKSC

-475 WMDAHDKLQQAMPK
+475 WLDAHDKLLQAMPDTVK

-506 YLHNYTSKVNIDF
+506 YLHNYTSTVNIDF

-532 RYQLS
+532 RDQLS
-537 MNTEYPLLGA
+537 MNTKYPFLGA
-547 HMRSFKENLIEKSS
+547 NMRSFKENLIDKSS
-561 LEYQVFR
+561 LEYQVFN
-568 EADNIFFTSFDAI
+568 ENSTVFYVGFNAI
-581 FGMNNTIID
+581 FGLNNTIIG
-590 GITEAGIAGTD
+590 GISKAGLAGTD
-601 TDPALLKKVPCIQVD
+601 TDLALLKKVPCIKVD

-661 KETIVL
+661 KETILL

>member
-1 MKTDLSSGITLK
+1 MKIDLSSGITLK

-234 TLFKMLTGKRPPEG
+234 TLFKMLTGKRPPEA

-260 LHRYGVKQRTVSA
+260 LHRYGVSQRTVSA

-290 ALASELAQAYQFTQ
+290 ALASELAQPYQPTQ
-304 PSLPEEPEDEVT
+304 PVQPEDPEDEAT
-316 VLDPDNVPEQPAEP
+316 IFDPIVEPEQPAEP

-337 RPTKPTKPTKP
+337 QPTKP
-348 TRPTRPIKPVRPAD
+348 TRPTRPIKPAEPT
-362 PATPIKQPSS
+362 TPIKQPSS
-372 NINFKRIAMLVGIPV
+372 NINFKRIAMFVGIPV
-387 VLIVLAILVMNTS
+387 VLIVLAICVMNTS

-406 AFGYVTEAR
+406 AFSYVTEAR

-462 AHSDEIRARYDSV
+462 AHSTEIRA
-475 WMDAHDKLQQAMPK
+475 L
-489 GGSSEALVKMI
+489 
-500 DYLHDH
+500 
-506 YLHNYTSKVNIDF
+506 
-519 SALTEYDDLPEDV
+519 
-532 RYQLS
+532 
-537 MNTEYPLLGA
+537 
-547 HMRSFKENLIEKSS
+547 
-561 LEYQVFR
+561 
-568 EADNIFFTSFDAI
+568 
-581 FGMNNTIID
+581 
-590 GITEAGIAGTD
+590 
-601 TDPALLKKVPCIQVD
+601 
-616 CRVTTKMNGKY
+616 
-627 PVVWQLKKPGD
+627 
-638 MDIDALYGLAIEFHF
+638 
-653 TTSLVLPG
+653 
-661 KETIVL
+661 
-667 QKGTFTPNINN
+667 
-678 VSAETIK
+678 
-685 GLYDKATEGACSMY
+685 
-699 SADLAEKLGFTRFMR
+699 
-714 K
+714 

>member
-260 LHRYGVKQRTVSA
+260 LRRYGVSQRTVSA
-273 IEHAMESMV
+273 IEHAMEPMV

-304 PSLPEEPEDEVT
+304 PSLPEELEDEVT

-337 RPTKPTKPTKP
+337 RP
-348 TRPTRPIKPVRPAD
+348 IKPAEPT
-362 PATPIKQPSS
+362 TPIKQPSS
-372 NINFKRIAMLVGIPV
+372 NINFKRIAMFVGIPV
-387 VLIVLAILVMNTS
+387 VLIVLAIFVMNTS

-462 AHSDEIRARYDSV
+462 AHSTEIRARYDSV
-475 WMDAHDKLQQAMPK
+475 WLDAHDKLLQAMPDTVK

-506 YLHNYTSKVNIDF
+506 YLHNYTSTVNIDF

-537 MNTEYPLLGA
+537 MNTQYPLLGA

-561 LEYQVFR
+561 LEYQVFS
-568 EADNIFFTSFDAI
+568 EADNIFYAGFNAI
-581 FGMNNTIID
+581 FGMNNTIVD
-590 GITEAGIAGTD
+590 GINEAGIAGTD
-601 TDPALLKKVPCIQVD
+601 TDPALLKKVPCIKVD

-685 GLYDKATEGACSMY
+685 GLYDKATEGACTMY
-699 SADLAEKLGFTRFMR
+699 GADLAEKLGFTRFMR

>member
-1 MKTDLSSGITLK
+1 MRNLYYQLIMKTDLSSGIMLK
-13 GSAYTYR
+13 GNAYTYR

-66 SAVTASTKNG
+66 SAVTASTKDG
-76 LWNDYRKKFEREAR
+76 LWTNYRQKFEREAR
-90 RLAAI
+90 RLAAV
-95 KHPGVVQVLEAFNQN
+95 KHLGVVQVLEAFNQN

-125 DGYIKKKGHLTEPEA
+125 DGYITKKGHLTEPEA

-148 DAMSYLHAQHML
+148 DAMSYLHAQRML

-234 TLFKMLTGKRPPEG
+234 TLFKMLTGQRPPEA
-248 SQVLNEG
+248 SQVLNDG
-255 LPTDE
+255 LPTNE
-260 LHRYGVKQRTVSA
+260 LRRYGVSQRTVSA
-273 IEHAMESMV
+273 IEHAMEPMV

-290 ALASELAQAYQFTQ
+290 ALANELAQPYQPTRPVQ
-304 PSLPEEPEDEVT
+304 PEEPENEVT
-316 VLDPDNVPEQPAEP
+316 ILDPIVEPEQPAEP

-337 RPTKPTKPTKP
+337 RPI
-348 TRPTRPIKPVRPAD
+348 RPVRPAK
-362 PATPIKQPSS
+362 PATPIEQPSS
-372 NINFKRIAMLVGIPV
+372 NINFKRIAMFVGIPV
-387 VLIVLAILVMNTS
+387 VFIVLVLLVLNTS
-400 YMRERQ
+400 YIRERQ
-406 AFGYVTEAR
+406 AFDYVIKAR
-415 NIAACELYMKSC
+415 NIAACKQYMKSC

-440 ANFSDNAPEYLSM
+440 ANFSEDAPEYLGM

-462 AHSDEIRARYDSV
+462 AHSAEIRARYDSV
-475 WMDAHDKLQQAMPK
+475 WTDAHDKLLQAMPNTAK

-500 DYLHDH
+500 DYLHDN
-506 YLHNYTSKVNIDF
+506 YLHNYTSTINVDF

-537 MNTEYPLLGA
+537 MNTQYPLLGA

-590 GITEAGIAGTD
+590 GISEAGIAGTD

-638 MDIDALYGLAIEFHF
+638 LDINTFYGLAVEFHF

-661 KETIVL
+661 KETILL
-667 QKGTFTPNINN
+667 QKATFTPNINN

-685 GLYDKATEGACSMY
+685 ELYDKATEGACSMY

>member
-1 MKTDLSSGITLK
+1 
-13 GSAYTYR
+13 
-20 IERTLG
+20 
-26 SGTFGITY
+26 
-34 LATILSGAGALD
+34 
-46 GKVHVCIKEF
+46 
-56 FMHDVNGREG
+56 
-66 SAVTASTKNG
+66 
-76 LWNDYRKKFEREAR
+76 
-90 RLAAI
+90 
-95 KHPGVVQVLEAFNQN
+95 
-110 NTSYYSMEYLGGGSL
+110 
-125 DGYIKKKGHLTEPEA
+125 
-140 LRLFKHVT
+140 
-148 DAMSYLHAQHML
+148 
-160 HLDLKPGNI
+160 

-234 TLFKMLTGKRPPEG
+234 TLFKMLTGKRPPEA

-260 LHRYGVKQRTVSA
+260 LRRCGVSKRTMSA
-273 IEHAMESMV
+273 IEHAMEPMV

-337 RPTKPTKPTKP
+337 RP
-348 TRPTRPIKPVRPAD
+348 IKPAEPT
-362 PATPIKQPSS
+362 TPIKQPSS
-372 NINFKRIAMLVGIPV
+372 NINLKRIAMFVGIPV
-387 VLIVLAILVMNTS
+387 VLIVLAIFVMNTS

-462 AHSDEIRARYDSV
+462 AHSTEIRARYDSV
-475 WMDAHDKLQQAMPK
+475 WLDAHDKLLQAMPDTVK

-506 YLHNYTSKVNIDF
+506 YLHNYTSTVNIDF

-537 MNTEYPLLGA
+537 MNTQYPLLGA

-561 LEYQVFR
+561 LEYQVFS
-568 EADNIFFTSFDAI
+568 EADNIFYAGFNAI

-661 KETIVL
+661 KETILL

>member
-1 MKTDLSSGITLK
+1 MKTDLSSGIMLK
-13 GSAYTYR
+13 GNAYTYR

-66 SAVTASTKNG
+66 SAVTASTKDG
-76 LWNDYRKKFEREAR
+76 LWTNYRQKFEREAR
-90 RLAAI
+90 RLAAV

-125 DGYIKKKGHLTEPEA
+125 DGYITKKGHLTELEA

-148 DAMSYLHAQHML
+148 DAMSYLHAQRIL

-234 TLFKMLTGKRPPEG
+234 TLFKMLTGQRPPEA
-248 SQVLNEG
+248 SQVLNDG
-255 LPTDE
+255 LPTNE
-260 LHRYGVKQRTVSA
+260 LRRHGVTERTVSA
-273 IEHAMESMV
+273 IEHAMEPMV

-290 ALASELAQAYQFTQ
+290 ALANELAQPCQPTQ
-304 PSLPEEPEDEVT
+304 PVLPEEPENEVT
-316 VLDPDNVPEQPAEP
+316 ILDPIVEPEQPAEP
-330 TQPIRPT
+330 IRPT
-337 RPTKPTKPTKP
+337 RPI
-348 TRPTRPIKPVRPAD
+348 RPVRPAE
-362 PATPIKQPSS
+362 PATPIEQPSS
-372 NINFKRIAMLVGIPV
+372 NINFKRIGMFVGIPV

-406 AFGYVTEAR
+406 AFDYVTKAR
-415 NIAACELYMKSC
+415 NIAACEHYMKSC

-440 ANFSDNAPEYLSM
+440 ANFSEDDPEYLGM

-462 AHSDEIRARYDSV
+462 AHSAEIRARYDSV
-475 WMDAHDKLQQAMPK
+475 WTDAHDKLLQAMPDTVK

-506 YLHNYTSKVNIDF
+506 YLHNYTSTVNIDF

-532 RYQLS
+532 RYQLD
-537 MNTEYPLLGA
+537 MNTQYPLLGA

-568 EADNIFFTSFDAI
+568 EADNIFDASFNAI
-581 FGMNNTIID
+581 FGLNNTIID
-590 GITEAGIAGTD
+590 GISEAGIAGTD
-601 TDPALLKKVPCIQVD
+601 TDPALLKKVPCIKVD

-638 MDIDALYGLAIEFHF
+638 MDIDALYGLAVEFHF

-661 KETIVL
+661 KETILL

-678 VSAETIK
+678 VSAETMK
-685 GLYDKATEGACSMY
+685 ELYDKATEGACSMY

>member
-234 TLFKMLTGKRPPEG
+234 TLFKMLTGKRPPEA

-260 LHRYGVKQRTVSA
+260 LHRYGVSQRTVSA
-273 IEHAMESMV
+273 IEHAMEPMV

-290 ALASELAQAYQFTQ
+290 ALASELAQPYQPTQ
-304 PSLPEEPEDEVT
+304 PVQPEEPEDEAT
-316 VLDPDNVPEQPAEP
+316 IFDPIVEPEQPAEP

-337 RPTKPTKPTKP
+337 RPTKPAEPT
-348 TRPTRPIKPVRPAD
+348 
-362 PATPIKQPSS
+362 TPIKQPSS
-372 NINFKRIAMLVGIPV
+372 NINLKRIAMFVGIPV

-537 MNTEYPLLGA
+537 MNTQYPLLGA

-661 KETIVL
+661 KETILL

>member
-234 TLFKMLTGKRPPEG
+234 TLFKMLTGKRPPEA
-248 SQVLNEG
+248 SQVLNDG

-260 LHRYGVKQRTVSA
+260 LHRYGVSQRTVSA
-273 IEHAMESMV
+273 IEHAMEPMV

-330 TQPIRPT
+330 T
-337 RPTKPTKPTKP
+337 
-348 TRPTRPIKPVRPAD
+348 
-362 PATPIKQPSS
+362 TPIKQPSS
-372 NINFKRIAMLVGIPV
+372 NINFKRIAMFVGIPV

-415 NIAACELYMKSC
+415 NIAACKLYMKSC

-475 WMDAHDKLQQAMPK
+475 WLDAHDKLLQAMPDTVK

-506 YLHNYTSKVNIDF
+506 YLHNYTSTVNIDF

-561 LEYQVFR
+561 LEYQVFS
-568 EADNIFFTSFDAI
+568 ENSNVFYAGFNAI

-590 GITEAGIAGTD
+590 GINEAGIAGTD
-601 TDPALLKKVPCIQVD
+601 TDPALLKKVPCIKVD

-661 KETIVL
+661 KETILL

-685 GLYDKATEGACSMY
+685 GLYDKATEGACTMY

>member
-190 NGNPESSST
+190 NGNPESNST

-234 TLFKMLTGKRPPEG
+234 TLFKMLTGQRPPEG

-260 LHRYGVKQRTVSA
+260 LRRYGVTEHTVSA
-273 IEHAMESMV
+273 IEHAMEPMV

-290 ALASELAQAYQFTQ
+290 ALASELAQPYQPTQ
-304 PSLPEEPEDEVT
+304 PVRPEEPENEVT
-316 VLDPDNVPEQPAEP
+316 ILDPIVEPEQPAEP

-337 RPTKPTKPTKP
+337 KPTKP
-348 TRPTRPIKPVRPAD
+348 TRPTRPIRPVRPAD

-372 NINFKRIAMLVGIPV
+372 NINFKRIAMFVGIPV
-387 VLIVLAILVMNTS
+387 VLIVLAIFVMNTS

-415 NIAACELYMKSC
+415 NIAACKLYMKSC

-506 YLHNYTSKVNIDF
+506 YLHNYTSTVNIDF

-537 MNTEYPLLGA
+537 MNTQYPLLGA

-561 LEYQVFR
+561 LEYQVFS
-568 EADNIFFTSFDAI
+568 EADNIFYAGFNAI
-581 FGMNNTIID
+581 FGTNNSIFCCIS
-590 GITEAGIAGTD
+590 EAGIAGTD
-601 TDPALLKKVPCIQVD
+601 TDPALLKKVPCIKVD

-678 VSAETIK
+678 VSAETMK
-685 GLYDKATEGACSMY
+685 ELYDKATEGACTMY
-699 SADLAEKLGFTRFMR
+699 GADLAEKLGFTRFMR

>member
-1 MKTDLSSGITLK
+1 MKTDLSSGIMLK
-13 GSAYTYR
+13 GNAYTYR

-66 SAVTASTKNG
+66 SAVTASTKDG
-76 LWNDYRKKFEREAR
+76 LWTNYRQKFEREAR
-90 RLAAI
+90 RLAAV

-110 NTSYYSMEYLGGGSL
+110 DTSYYSMEYLGGGSL
-125 DGYIKKKGHLTEPEA
+125 DGYITKKGHLTEPEA

-148 DAMSYLHAQHML
+148 DAMSYLHAQRML

-234 TLFKMLTGKRPPEG
+234 TLFKMLTGQRPPEA
-248 SQVLNEG
+248 SQVLNDG
-255 LPTDE
+255 LPTNE
-260 LHRYGVKQRTVSA
+260 LRRYGVTERTVSA
-273 IEHAMESMV
+273 IEHAMEPMV

-290 ALASELAQAYQFTQ
+290 ALANELAQPYQPTQ
-304 PSLPEEPEDEVT
+304 PVQPEEPENEVT
-316 VLDPDNVPEQPAEP
+316 ILDPIVEPEQPAEP

-337 RPTKPTKPTKP
+337 RPI
-348 TRPTRPIKPVRPAD
+348 RPVRPTE
-362 PATPIKQPSS
+362 PATPIEQPTS
-372 NINFKRIAMLVGIPV
+372 NINFKRIGMFVSIPV
-387 VLIVLAILVMNTS
+387 VLIVLFILVMNTS

-415 NIAACELYMKSC
+415 NIAACKQYMKSC

-440 ANFSDNAPEYLSM
+440 ANFSEDAPEYLGM

-462 AHSDEIRARYDSV
+462 AHSAEIRARYDSV
-475 WMDAHDKLQQAMPK
+475 WTDAHDKLLQAMPDTVQ
-489 GGSSEALVKMI
+489 GGNSEALVKMI
-500 DYLHDH
+500 DYLHDN
-506 YLHNYTSKVNIDF
+506 YLHDYTLTVNVDF

-532 RYQLS
+532 RYQLD
-537 MNTEYPLLGA
+537 MNTKYPLLGA
-547 HMRSFKENLIEKSS
+547 HIRSFKENLIENSS
-561 LEYQVFR
+561 LEHQLFR
-568 EADNIFFTSFDAI
+568 ETDDVFFTSFDAI
-581 FGMNNTIID
+581 FGLNNSIIG
-590 GITEAGIAGTD
+590 GISEAGIAGTD
-601 TDPALLKKVPCIQVD
+601 TAPALLKKVPCIQVD

-627 PVVWQLKKPGD
+627 PVVWLLKKPGD
-638 MDIDALYGLAIEFHF
+638 LDINTFYGLAVQFHF

-678 VSAETIK
+678 VSAETMK
-685 GLYDKATEGACSMY
+685 ELYDKATEGVCTMY
-699 SADLAEKLGFTRFMR
+699 GADLAEKLGFTRFMR

>member
-260 LHRYGVKQRTVSA
+260 LHRYGVSQRTVSA
-273 IEHAMESMV
+273 IEHAMEPMV

-290 ALASELAQAYQFTQ
+290 ALASELAQPYQPTQ
-304 PSLPEEPEDEVT
+304 PVQPEDPEDEAT
-316 VLDPDNVPEQPAEP
+316 IFDPIVEPEQPAEP

-337 RPTKPTKPTKP
+337 KPTKP
-348 TRPTRPIKPVRPAD
+348 TRPIRPVRPAD

-372 NINFKRIAMLVGIPV
+372 NINFKRIAMFVGIPV
-387 VLIVLAILVMNTS
+387 VLIVLAIFVMNTS

-462 AHSDEIRARYDSV
+462 AHSAEIRARYDSV
-475 WMDAHDKLQQAMPK
+475 WTDAHDKLLQAMPDTVQ

-500 DYLHDH
+500 DYLHDN
-506 YLHNYTSKVNIDF
+506 YLHNYTSTVNVDF

-532 RYQLS
+532 RYQLN
-537 MNTEYPLLGA
+537 MNPKYPLLGA

-561 LEYQVFR
+561 LEYQVFS
-568 EADNIFFTSFDAI
+568 ETNNVFSTSFEAI
-581 FGMNNTIID
+581 FGSNNSIFCCISET
-590 GITEAGIAGTD
+590 GIAGTD

-638 MDIDALYGLAIEFHF
+638 MDIDASYGLAIEFHF

-661 KETIVL
+661 KETILL

>member
-234 TLFKMLTGKRPPEG
+234 TLFKMLTGQRPPEA

-260 LHRYGVKQRTVSA
+260 LHRYGVSQRTVSA
-273 IEHAMESMV
+273 IEHAMEPMV

-330 TQPIRPT
+330 T
-337 RPTKPTKPTKP
+337 
-348 TRPTRPIKPVRPAD
+348 
-362 PATPIKQPSS
+362 TPIKQPSS
-372 NINFKRIAMLVGIPV
+372 NINLKRIAMFVGIPV

-406 AFGYVTEAR
+406 AFSYVTEAR

-475 WMDAHDKLQQAMPK
+475 WLDAHDKLLQAMPDTVQ

-500 DYLHDH
+500 DYLRDH
-506 YLHNYTSKVNIDF
+506 YLHNYTSTVNIDF

-537 MNTEYPLLGA
+537 MNTKYPLLGA
-547 HMRSFKENLIEKSS
+547 NMRSFKENLIEKSS
-561 LEYQVFR
+561 LEYQVFS
-568 EADNIFFTSFDAI
+568 EANNIFYAGFNGI
-581 FGMNNTIID
+581 FGLNNTIID
-590 GITEAGIAGTD
+590 GINEAGIAGTD
-601 TDPALLKKVPCIQVD
+601 TDPALLKKVPCIKVD

-661 KETIVL
+661 KETILL

>member
-1 MKTDLSSGITLK
+1 MKTDLSSGMTLK

-234 TLFKMLTGKRPPEG
+234 TLFKMLTGKRPPEA
-248 SQVLNEG
+248 SQVLNDG

-260 LHRYGVKQRTVSA
+260 LHRYGVSQRTVSA
-273 IEHAMESMV
+273 IEHAMEPMV

-290 ALASELAQAYQFTQ
+290 ALASELAQPYQPTQ
-304 PSLPEEPEDEVT
+304 PVQPEDPEDEAT
-316 VLDPDNVPEQPAEP
+316 IFDPIVEPEQPAET
-330 TQPIRPT
+330 TQPIR
-337 RPTKPTKPTKP
+337 PTKPTKP
-348 TRPTRPIKPVRPAD
+348 TRPIRPAD

-372 NINFKRIAMLVGIPV
+372 NINFKRIAMFVGIPV

-415 NIAACELYMKSC
+415 NIAACKLYMKSC

-475 WMDAHDKLQQAMPK
+475 WMDAHDKLQQAMPNTVK

-506 YLHNYTSKVNIDF
+506 YLHNYTSTVNIDF

-537 MNTEYPLLGA
+537 MNTQYPLLGA

-561 LEYQVFR
+561 LEYQVFS
-568 EADNIFFTSFDAI
+568 ETNNVFSTSFEAI
-581 FGMNNTIID
+581 FGSNNSIFCC
-590 GITEAGIAGTD
+590 ITETGIAGTD
-601 TDPALLKKVPCIQVD
+601 TDPTLLKKVPCIKVD

-661 KETIVL
+661 KETILL